1 MNDIQ
6 QAIYDFIKER
16 FEIGDDPDFTP
27 DVHLFDSGFVDSLGA
42 IEIVDFAEEH
52 WHIEHAPPGDN
63 DKELALPVDVWPAH
77 LAQHG
82 APKAWLL

>member
-42 IEIVDFAEEH
+42 LEIVDFAEEH
-52 WHIEHAPPGDN
+52 WHIEITQRDLTLYPMNTVEEIAAVVAA
-63 DKELALPVDVWPAH
+63 KV
-77 LAQHG
+77 
-82 APKAWLL
+82 

>member
-27 DVHLFDSGFVDSLGA
+27 DVLLLDSGFVDSLGA

-52 WHIEHAPPGDN
+52 WHIEITQRDLTLYPMNTVEEIAAVVAA
-63 DKELALPVDVWPAH
+63 KV
-77 LAQHG
+77 
-82 APKAWLL
+82 

>member
-27 DVHLFDSGFVDSLGA
+27 DVHLFDSGFVDSLWA

-52 WHIEHAPPGDN
+52 WHIEITQRDLTLYPMNTVEEIAAVVAA
-63 DKELALPVDVWPAH
+63 KV
-77 LAQHG
+77 
-82 APKAWLL
+82 